1 MKTIIHIFAARR
13 QEVNDMKQET
23 KDRIVR
29 CVKEVLPS
37 TTKTCIWIIKIT
49 VAVSFA
55 MMLLK
60 FFDILPWISNAV
72 SPVFKIFGLPGA
84 AALAYVSGY
93 FVNVYSAIAV
103 MSTLE
108 LDWRALTILCTM
120 IMCSHSMVLE
130 TAVLKKTGASGVRM
144 VIVRTLSAFILGF
157 VLNLILPGS
166 ADLSVA
172 AAVTGEKLPF
182 LTTLWQWFLST
193 LKLVLMMI
201 AIIYTLNI
209 LQRLL
214 REFGIMQKMAKVF
227 RPLMAVFGLPGN
239 TVFLWIVAN
248 VIGLGYGAAAMLDEM
263 ERGEVSHRDVLLLDT
278 HICISHSNLED
289 LLLLTACGA
298 VWWIMLLSRWAMS
311 IILVWEQRL
320 EFYLS
325 KK

>member
-1 MKTIIHIFAARR
+1 MKT
-13 QEVNDMKQET
+13 ET
-23 KDRIVR
+23 KQRIVA

-60 FFDILPWISNAV
+60 YFDILPWISNAV
-72 SPVFKIFGLPGA
+72 SPVFRIFGLPGS

-93 FVNVYSAIAV
+93 FVNVYSCIAV
-103 MSTLE
+103 MTTLE

-120 IMCSHSMVLE
+120 VMCSHSMVLE
-130 TAVLKKTGASGVRM
+130 TAVIKKTGASSVRL
-144 VIVRTLSAFILGF
+144 VIVRTLSAFILGI
-157 VLNLILPGS
+157 VLNRILPGS
-166 ADLSVA
+166 PDLSAAEAVA
-172 AAVTGEKLPF
+172 GEKLTF
-182 LTTLWQWFLST
+182 WLTLWQWFLSA

-201 AIIYTLNI
+201 AIIYSLNI

-214 REFGIMQKMAKVF
+214 REFGIMEKIAKVF
-227 RPLMAVFGLPGN
+227 RPLMTVFGLPSN

-248 VIGLGYGAAAMLDEM
+248 IIGLGYGAAAMLDELG
-263 ERGEVSHRDVLLLDT
+263 RGDVSHRDVLLLDT

-298 VWWIMLLSRWAMS
+298 VWWILLLSRWAMS
-311 IILVWEQRL
+311 ILLVWEQRL
-320 EFYLS
+320 EFYIKDTVT

>member
-1 MKTIIHIFAARR
+1 M
-13 QEVNDMKQET
+13 NPET
-23 KDRIVR
+23 KERIVR

-60 FFDILPWISNAV
+60 YFQILPWISDAV
-72 SPVFKIFGLPGA
+72 SPVFRIFGLPGA

-93 FVNVYSAIAV
+93 FVNVYSCIAV
-103 MSTLE
+103 MTTLE

-120 IMCSHSMVLE
+120 VMCSHSMVLE

-144 VIVRTLSAFILGF
+144 VIVRTLCAFILGI

-166 ADLSVA
+166 SVQDVA
-172 AAVTGEKLPF
+172 AAGAGERLSF
-182 LTTLWQWFLST
+182 WTTLWEWFLSA

-214 REFGIMQKMAKVF
+214 REFGVMERIAKVF
-227 RPLMAVFGLPGN
+227 RPLMRVFGLPSN

-248 VIGLGYGAAAMLDEM
+248 IIGLGYGAAAMLDEL
-263 ERGEVSHRDVLLLDT
+263 ERGDVSHRDVLLLDT

-298 VWWIMLLSRWAMS
+298 VWWIMLLARWAMS
-311 IILVWEQRL
+311 IVLVWEQRL
-320 EFYLS
+320 EFYLKDTVS

>member
-1 MKTIIHIFAARR
+1 M
-13 QEVNDMKQET
+13 NPET
-23 KDRIVR
+23 KERIVR

-60 FFDILPWISNAV
+60 YFQILPWISDAV
-72 SPVFKIFGLPGA
+72 SPVFRIFGLPGA

-93 FVNVYSAIAV
+93 FVNVYSCIAV
-103 MSTLE
+103 MTTLE

-120 IMCSHSMVLE
+120 VMCSHSMVLE
-130 TAVLKKTGASGVRM
+130 TAVLKKTGANGVRM
-144 VIVRTLSAFILGF
+144 VIVRTLSAFILGIL
-157 VLNLILPGS
+157 LNLILPGS
-166 ADLSVA
+166 SLQEVAEADAGERLSFWV
-172 AAVTGEKLPF
+172 
-182 LTTLWQWFLST
+182 TLWEWFLSA

-201 AIIYTLNI
+201 AIIYALNI

-214 REFGIMQKMAKVF
+214 REFGIMEKIAKVF
-227 RPLMAVFGLPGN
+227 RPLMRVFGLPSE

-248 VIGLGYGAAAMLDEM
+248 IIGLGYGAAAMLDEL
-263 ERGEVSHRDVLLLDT
+263 ERGDVSRRDVLLLDT

-298 VWWIMLLSRWAMS
+298 VWWIMLLARWAMS
-311 IILVWEQRL
+311 ILLVWEQRL
-320 EFYLS
+320 EFYLKDRVS

>member
-1 MKTIIHIFAARR
+1 
-13 QEVNDMKQET
+13 MKQET
-23 KDRIVR
+23 KDRIVA
-29 CVKEVLPS
+29 CVKEVLPT

-60 FFDILPWISNAV
+60 YFEILPWISNAV
-72 SPVFKIFGLPGA
+72 SPVFRIFGLPGA

-103 MSTLE
+103 MATLE

-144 VIVRTLSAFILGF
+144 VIVRTLSAFILGI
-157 VLNLILPGS
+157 VLNLVLPGAS
-166 ADLSVA
+166 DLSEA
-172 AAVTGEKLPF
+172 MAGAGEKLPF
-182 LTTLWQWFLST
+182 WTTLWEWFLSA
-193 LKLVLMMI
+193 LKLVVMMI
-201 AIIYTLNI
+201 CIIYALNI
-209 LQRLL
+209 LQRVL
-214 REFGIMQKMAKVF
+214 REFGVMEKIAKVF
-227 RPLMAVFGLPGN
+227 RPLMRVFGLPSN

-248 VIGLGYGAAAMLDEM
+248 IIGLGYGAAAMLDEL
-263 ERGEVSHRDVLLLDT
+263 ERGDVNHRDVILLDT

-320 EFYLS
+320 EWYIKDTLS

>member
-1 MKTIIHIFAARR
+1 MN
-13 QEVNDMKQET
+13 ENT
-23 KDRIVR
+23 KGRIVR

-60 FFDILPWISNAV
+60 YFDILPWISDAV
-72 SPVFKIFGLPGA
+72 SPVFRIFGLPGA

-93 FVNVYSAIAV
+93 FVNVYSCIAV
-103 MSTLE
+103 MTTLE

-120 IMCSHSMVLE
+120 VMCSHSMVLE
-130 TAVLKKTGASGVRM
+130 TAVLKKTGANGVRM
-144 VIVRTLSAFILGF
+144 VIVRTLSAFILGIL
-157 VLNLILPGS
+157 LNLILPGS
-166 ADLSVA
+166 SLQEVAEADAGERLSFWV
-172 AAVTGEKLPF
+172 
-182 LTTLWQWFLST
+182 TLWEWFLSA

-201 AIIYTLNI
+201 AIIYALNI

-214 REFGIMQKMAKVF
+214 REFGIMEKIAKVF
-227 RPLMAVFGLPGN
+227 RPLMRVFGLPSE

-248 VIGLGYGAAAMLDEM
+248 IIGLGYGAAAMLDEL
-263 ERGEVSHRDVLLLDT
+263 ERGDVSRRDVLLLDT

-298 VWWIMLLSRWAMS
+298 VWWIMLLARWAMS
-311 IILVWEQRL
+311 ILLVWEQRL
-320 EFYLS
+320 EFYLRDTVT

>member
-1 MKTIIHIFAARR
+1 M
-13 QEVNDMKQET
+13 NPET
-23 KDRIVR
+23 KERFFR

-60 FFDILPWISNAV
+60 YFQILPWISDAV
-72 SPVFKIFGLPGA
+72 SPVFRIFGLPGA

-93 FVNVYSAIAV
+93 FVNVYSCIAV
-103 MSTLE
+103 MTTLE

-120 IMCSHSMVLE
+120 VMCSHSMVLE

-144 VIVRTLSAFILGF
+144 VIVRTLCSFILGI

-166 ADLSVA
+166 SLQEVAEADAAERLSFWV
-172 AAVTGEKLPF
+172 
-182 LTTLWQWFLST
+182 TLWEWFLSA

-214 REFGIMQKMAKVF
+214 REFGVMEKIAKVF
-227 RPLMAVFGLPGN
+227 RPLMRVFGLPVN
-239 TVFLWIVAN
+239 TVFLWLVAN
-248 VIGLGYGAAAMLDEM
+248 IIGLGYGAAAMLYELEHGD
-263 ERGEVSHRDVLLLDT
+263 VSRRDVLLLDT

-289 LLLLTACGA
+289 LLLLAACGA
-298 VWWIMLLSRWAMS
+298 VWWIMLLARWAMS

-320 EFYLS
+320 EFYIKDTVS

>member
-1 MKTIIHIFAARR
+1 MKT
-13 QEVNDMKQET
+13 ET
-23 KDRIVR
+23 KQRIVA

-49 VAVSFA
+49 VAVSFV

-60 FFDILPWISNAV
+60 YFDILPWISNAV
-72 SPVFKIFGLPGA
+72 SPVFRIFGLPGS

-93 FVNVYSAIAV
+93 FVNVYSCIAV
-103 MSTLE
+103 MTTLE

-120 IMCSHSMVLE
+120 VMCSHSMVLE
-130 TAVLKKTGASGVRM
+130 TAVIKKTGASGVRM
-144 VIVRTLSAFILGF
+144 VIVRTLSAFILGI
-157 VLNLILPGS
+157 VLNRILPGS
-166 ADLSVA
+166 PDLSAAEAVA
-172 AAVTGEKLPF
+172 GEKLTF
-182 LTTLWQWFLST
+182 WLTLWQWFLSA

-201 AIIYTLNI
+201 AIIYSLNI

-214 REFGIMQKMAKVF
+214 REFGIMEKIAQVF
-227 RPLMAVFGLPGN
+227 RPLMTVFGLPSN

-248 VIGLGYGAAAMLDEM
+248 IIGLGYGAAAMLDELG
-263 ERGEVSHRDVLLLDT
+263 RGGVSHRDVLLLDT

-298 VWWIMLLSRWAMS
+298 VWWILLLSRWAMS
-311 IILVWEQRL
+311 ILLVWEQRL
-320 EFYLS
+320 EFYIKDTVT

>member
-1 MKTIIHIFAARR
+1 MKT
-13 QEVNDMKQET
+13 ET
-23 KDRIVR
+23 KQRIVA

-60 FFDILPWISNAV
+60 YFDILPWISDAV
-72 SPVFKIFGLPGA
+72 SPVFKIFGLPGS

-93 FVNVYSAIAV
+93 FVNVYSCIAV
-103 MSTLE
+103 MTTLE

-120 IMCSHSMVLE
+120 VMCSHSMVLE

-144 VIVRTLSAFILGF
+144 VIVRTLSAFILGIL
-157 VLNLILPGS
+157 LNLILPGGAAS
-166 ADLSVA
+166 SA
-172 AAVTGEKLPF
+172 AAAEAGEKLSF
-182 LTTLWQWFLST
+182 WMTLWEWVLSA
-193 LKLVLMMI
+193 LKLVVMMVC
-201 AIIYTLNI
+201 IIYALNI

-214 REFGIMQKMAKVF
+214 REFGIMEKIAKVF
-227 RPLMAVFGLPGN
+227 RPLMTVFGLPSD

-248 VIGLGYGAAAMLDEM
+248 IIGLGYGAAAMLDELD
-263 ERGEVSHRDVLLLDT
+263 RGDVSHRDVLLLDT

-298 VWWIMLLSRWAMS
+298 VWWIMLLARWAMS
-311 IILVWEQRL
+311 VVLVWEQRL
-320 EFYLS
+320 EFYIKDLREN
-325 KK
+325 K

>member
-1 MKTIIHIFAARR
+1 
-13 QEVNDMKQET
+13 
-23 KDRIVR
+23 
-29 CVKEVLPS
+29 
-37 TTKTCIWIIKIT
+37 
-49 VAVSFA
+49 

-60 FFDILPWISNAV
+60 YFDILPWISKAV
-72 SPVFKIFGLPGA
+72 RPVVEIFGLPGA
-84 AALAYVSGY
+84 AALADVSGY

-103 MSTLE
+103 MSTLD

-144 VIVRTLSAFILGF
+144 VIVRTLSAFILGI

-172 AAVTGEKLPF
+172 SAAVGEKLSF
-182 LTTLWQWFLST
+182 WTTLWEWFLSA
-193 LKLVLMMI
+193 LKLVLMMVC
-201 AIIYTLNI
+201 IIYSLNI

-214 REFGIMQKMAKVF
+214 REFGVMEKIAKVF
-227 RPLMAVFGLPGN
+227 RPLMYVFGLPSN

-248 VIGLGYGAAAMLDEM
+248 IIGLGYGAAAMLDEL
-263 ERGEVSHRDVLLLDT
+263 ERGDVSHRDVLLLDT

-311 IILVWEQRL
+311 ILLVWEQRL
-320 EFYLS
+320 EFYLQRN
-325 KK
+325 K

>member
-1 MKTIIHIFAARR
+1 MKA
-13 QEVNDMKQET
+13 ET
-23 KDRIVR
+23 KQRITA

-60 FFDILPWISNAV
+60 YFQILPWISNAV
-72 SPVFKIFGLPGA
+72 SPVFRIFGLPGA

-93 FVNVYSAIAV
+93 FVNVYSCIAV
-103 MSTLE
+103 MTTLE
-108 LDWRALTILCTM
+108 LDWRAITILCTM
-120 IMCSHSMVLE
+120 VMCAHSMVLE

-144 VIVRTLSAFILGF
+144 VIVRTLCSFILGIL
-157 VLNLILPGS
+157 LNLILPGS
-166 ADLSVA
+166 SDLSA
-172 AAVTGEKLPF
+172 MSADTGVRPEV
-182 LTTLWQWFLST
+182 LTALWEWLLSA
-193 LKLVLMMI
+193 LKLVLMMV
-201 AIIYTLNI
+201 AIIYSLNI

-214 REFGIMQKMAKVF
+214 REFGIMEKIAKVF
-227 RPLMAVFGLPGN
+227 RPLMSVFGLPSE

-248 VIGLGYGAAAMLDEM
+248 IIGLGYGAAAMLDEL
-263 ERGEVSHRDVLLLDT
+263 ERGDIGERDVLLLDS

-298 VWWIMLLSRWAMS
+298 VWWILLLSRWAMS
-311 IILVWEQRL
+311 IVLVWEQRL
-320 EFYLS
+320 EFYLKDTFV

>member
-1 MKTIIHIFAARR
+1 M
-13 QEVNDMKQET
+13 NQET
-23 KDRIVR
+23 KDRLVR
-29 CVKEVLPS
+29 CIREVLPS

-60 FFDILPWISNAV
+60 YFDILPWISDAV
-72 SPVFKIFGLPGA
+72 SPVFRIFGLPGA

-103 MSTLE
+103 MATLE

-144 VIVRTLSAFILGF
+144 VIVRTLSAIILGI
-157 VLNLILPGS
+157 VLNQILPGAS
-166 ADLSVA
+166 DLSVA
-172 AAVTGEKLPF
+172 AAGGGEKLPF
-182 LTTLWQWFLST
+182 WTTLWEWFLSA
-193 LKLVLMMI
+193 LKLVVMMI
-201 AIIYTLNI
+201 CIIYALNI

-214 REFGIMQKMAKVF
+214 REFGVMERIAKVF
-227 RPLMAVFGLPGN
+227 RPLMAVFGLPSE

-248 VIGLGYGAAAMLDEM
+248 IIGLGYGAAAMLDELD
-263 ERGEVSHRDVLLLDT
+263 RGEVKPRDVLLLDT

-298 VWWIMLLSRWAMS
+298 VWWILLLSRWAMS
-311 IILVWEQRL
+311 IVLVWEQRL
-320 EFYLS
+320 EFYIT

>member
-1 MKTIIHIFAARR
+1 MKT
-13 QEVNDMKQET
+13 ET
-23 KDRIVR
+23 KQRIVA

-60 FFDILPWISNAV
+60 YFDILPWISNAV
-72 SPVFKIFGLPGA
+72 SPVFRIFGLPGS

-93 FVNVYSAIAV
+93 FVNVYSCIAV
-103 MSTLE
+103 MTTLE

-120 IMCSHSMVLE
+120 VMCSHSMVLE
-130 TAVLKKTGASGVRM
+130 TAVIKKTGASGVRL
-144 VIVRTLSAFILGF
+144 VIVRTLSAFILGI
-157 VLNLILPGS
+157 VLNRILPGS
-166 ADLSVA
+166 PDLSAAEAVA
-172 AAVTGEKLPF
+172 GEKLTF
-182 LTTLWQWFLST
+182 WLTLWQWLLSA

-201 AIIYTLNI
+201 AIIYSLNI

-214 REFGIMQKMAKVF
+214 REFGIMEKIAKVF
-227 RPLMAVFGLPGN
+227 RPLMTVFGLPSN

-248 VIGLGYGAAAMLDEM
+248 IIGLGYGAAAMLDELG
-263 ERGEVSHRDVLLLDT
+263 RSDVSHRDVLLLDT

-298 VWWIMLLSRWAMS
+298 VWWILLLSRWAMS
-311 IILVWEQRL
+311 ILLVWEQRL
-320 EFYLS
+320 EFYIKDTVT

>member
-1 MKTIIHIFAARR
+1 MKA
-13 QEVNDMKQET
+13 ET
-23 KDRIVR
+23 KQRITA
-29 CVKEVLPS
+29 CIKEVLPS

-60 FFDILPWISNAV
+60 YFQILPWISNAV
-72 SPVFKIFGLPGA
+72 SPVFRIFGLPGA

-93 FVNVYSAIAV
+93 FVNVYSCIAV

-120 IMCSHSMVLE
+120 VMCSHSMVLE
-130 TAVLKKTGASGVRM
+130 IAVLKKTGASGLRM
-144 VIVRTLSAFILGF
+144 VIVRTLSAFILGIL
-157 VLNLILPGS
+157 LNLILPGS
-166 ADLSVA
+166 SDLSEMSVEA
-172 AAVTGEKLPF
+172 GERPEF
-182 LTTLWQWFLST
+182 LSTLWEWFLSA

-214 REFGIMQKMAKVF
+214 REFGAMEKIAMVF
-227 RPLMAVFGLPGN
+227 RPLMSVFGLPSN

-248 VIGLGYGAAAMLDEM
+248 IIGLGYGAAAMLDELD
-263 ERGEVSHRDVLLLDT
+263 RGDVSHRDVLLLDT

-311 IILVWEQRL
+311 IVLVWEQRL
-320 EFYLS
+320 EFYLKDTFV

>member
-1 MKTIIHIFAARR
+1 
-13 QEVNDMKQET
+13 MKQET

-29 CVKEVLPS
+29 CVKEVMPS

-60 FFDILPWISNAV
+60 YFDILPWISNAV
-72 SPVFKIFGLPGA
+72 SPVFRIFGLPGA

-93 FVNVYSAIAV
+93 FVNVYSCIAV
-103 MSTLE
+103 MTTLE

-120 IMCSHSMVLE
+120 VMCSHSMVLE

-144 VIVRTLSAFILGF
+144 VIVRTLSAFVLGI

-166 ADLSVA
+166 VNLSVDAVA
-172 AAVTGEKLPF
+172 AGEKLSF
-182 LTTLWQWFLST
+182 WITLREWFLSA

-201 AIIYTLNI
+201 GIIYSLNI

-214 REFGIMQKMAKVF
+214 REFGAMEKLAKVF
-227 RPLMAVFGLPGN
+227 RPLMKLFGLPSN

-248 VIGLGYGAAAMLDEM
+248 IIGLGYGAAAMLDEM
-263 ERGEVSHRDVLLLDT
+263 DRGEVSHRDVLLLDT

-289 LLLLTACGA
+289 LLLLSACGA
-298 VWWIMLLSRWAMS
+298 VWWIMLLARWAMS
-311 IILVWEQRL
+311 IVLVWEQRL
-320 EFYLS
+320 EFYLARNKS
-325 KK
+325 